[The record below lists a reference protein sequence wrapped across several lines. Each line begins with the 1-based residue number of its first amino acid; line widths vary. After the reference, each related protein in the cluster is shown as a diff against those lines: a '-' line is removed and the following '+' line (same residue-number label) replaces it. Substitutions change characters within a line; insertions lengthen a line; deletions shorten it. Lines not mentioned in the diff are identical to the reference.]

1 MKDHWNKVY
10 SNSPSENLGWYEE
23 NPEPSL
29 QLISKCLLNEDSSI
43 LNVGTGTST
52 LIDEL
57 LKIGYRNISATD
69 ISSQAVTELK
79 KRLGPEL
86 SGRVN
91 WILDDLTNPSKLN
104 TLEPVDLWH
113 DRAVFHF
120 FTKCE
125 DQEDYFK
132 LLKTLVKKG
141 GFVILAAFNL
151 NGAPRCSGL
160 PVCRFDL
167 SMLQEKLGE
176 NFLLK
181 ENFNYTYKMPSG
193 DTREYIYT
201 LFQRRK

>member
-10 SNSPSENLGWYEE
+10 RNTPSETLGWYEE

-29 QLISKCLLNEDSSI
+29 QLISKCLLNKGSSI

-69 ISSQAVTELK
+69 ISSQALTELK
-79 KRLGPEL
+79 QRLGPEL

-104 TLEPVDLWH
+104 LQDQVDLWH

-120 FTKCE
+120 FTEPE
-125 DQEDYFK
+125 DQERYFT

-141 GFVILAAFNL
+141 GFVILAAFNC
-151 NGAPRCSGL
+151 NGARRCSGL
-160 PVCRFDL
+160 PVFRYDL
-167 SMLQEKLGE
+167 TTLQEKLGE
-176 NFLLK
+176 NFLLI
-181 ENFNYTYKMPSG
+181 ESFNYTYKMPSG

-201 LFQRRK
+201 LSQKRE